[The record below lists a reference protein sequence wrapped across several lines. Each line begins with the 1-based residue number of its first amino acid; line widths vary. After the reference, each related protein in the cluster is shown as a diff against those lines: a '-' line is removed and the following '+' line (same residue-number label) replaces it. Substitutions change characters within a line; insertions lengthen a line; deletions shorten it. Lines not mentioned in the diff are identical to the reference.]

1 MIVKK
6 EYSDG
11 LTTVELLVALF
22 VAGIFLISGY
32 QLYTY
37 IFRSGTQTT
46 VAAEVSN
53 AVYAKM
59 RAKAASITPGSCVP
73 STNGPGG
80 ELYNGST
87 IKNIVIVTTIACPYT
102 NDTLKGINKITST
115 ANYSVAG
122 SAQETITHAIYK

>member
-1 MIVKK
+1 MKIKK
-6 EYSDG
+6 EYLEG

-22 VAGIFLISGY
+22 IAGVFLISGY

-73 STNGPGG
+73 FTNGPGG
-80 ELYNGST
+80 EVYSSSMVGNVT
-87 IKNIVIVTTIACPYT
+87 IVTTVTCPYT
-102 NDTLKGINKITST
+102 DNTLKGINKVTST
-115 ANYSVAG
+115 ASYSTAG
-122 SAQETITHAIYK
+122 SPQETITHAIYK